1 MKDFLT
7 TGKTTGKQMTPLI
20 IGGIALILFLAIM
33 LYGLVSGR
41 TGFNNE
47 PVPLIKVDQPVKTAP
62 DGVYIRPE
70 PHRDITVFDVF
81 DENDTNTDEIG
92 ELLQQVEEPDIGID
106 NDMSVSEVA
115 QAKPAPQPQAEPVP
129 APAPKP
135 APKATPAPEPQ
146 VKAAPAPA
154 TQPKKPEPEPQVKP
168 TPAIKTGYYIQLA
181 AFADESSARDHWQGL
196 QTQHQALLKTHPH
209 LVQAWRDETSD
220 KLFYR
225 LLLGPFDDKN
235 QGENLCERLQKL
247 SQNCF
252 VRQLRAE

>member
-1 MKDFLT
+1 
-7 TGKTTGKQMTPLI
+7 MTPLI

-33 LYGLVSGR
+33 LYGLISGR

-81 DENDTNTDEIG
+81 DESENTDEIG
-92 ELLQQVEEPDIGID
+92 ELLQQVEEPDINTN
-106 NDMSVSEVA
+106 NDVSQNDVA
-115 QAKPAPQPQAEPVP
+115 PTKPKQQARPAPVTTPVPKPAPQPQ
-129 APAPKP
+129 K
-135 APKATPAPEPQ
+135 
-146 VKAAPAPA
+146 PAPA
-154 TQPKKPEPEPQVKP
+154 TP
-168 TPAIKTGYYIQLA
+168 TIKTGYYIQLA
-181 AFADESSARDHWQGL
+181 AFADKSSARDHWQAL
-196 QTQHQALLKTHPH
+196 QSQHQNLLKTHPH

-220 KLFYR
+220 KVFYR

-235 QGENLCERLQKL
+235 QGDNLCERLQKL

>member
-1 MKDFLT
+1 
-7 TGKTTGKQMTPLI
+7 MTPLI

-33 LYGLVSGR
+33 LYGLISGR

-70 PHRDITVFDVF
+70 PHRDITVFEVF
-81 DENDTNTDEIG
+81 DANNTDTDEIG

-106 NDMSVSEVA
+106 NDISESEIVA
-115 QAKPAPQPQAEPVP
+115 HAEDDEPQVKPAPQP
-129 APAPKP
+129 K
-135 APKATPAPEPQ
+135 PAPEPQ
-146 VKAAPAPA
+146 VKVAPAPA
-154 TQPKKPEPEPQVKP
+154 TQPKKPEPAAPP
-168 TPAIKTGYYIQLA
+168 APAIKTGYYIQLA

-196 QTQHQALLKTHPH
+196 QTQHQDLLKTHPH